1 MASPALEIFELHKH
15 FGGVAANDGINLTL
29 ESGEIHALIGPNG
42 SGKTTLIAQIM
53 GEMTPDSGVITV
65 FGQNITKLP
74 VHARSQMGVAR
85 SWQVPSLFAALTAA
99 ETLAYGLRAAQGL
112 SAKFWPKAMTPA
124 LAEQT
129 AKLLSEADLGHH
141 THTASQDLSHG
152 DQRKLDVAIALSTSP
167 SLVLLDEPLAGLG
180 AEEITH
186 MLALIRK
193 IRKNSTVGHKRT
205 VVLVDHDMDAIFA
218 ISDRISVLVE
228 GKIIAT
234 GIPDNIRRNPAVQEA
249 YLGGT

>member
-1 MASPALEIFELHKH
+1 MVSLAVEIFDLHKH

-53 GEMTPDSGVITV
+53 GELTPTSGVITL
-65 FGQNITKLP
+65 FGQNVTKMP

-85 SWQVPSLFAALTAA
+85 SWQVPSLFPGLTAT
-99 ETLAYGLRAAQGL
+99 ENVAYGLRAAQGL
-112 SAKFWPKAMTPA
+112 SPNVWTKAMTPA
-124 LAEQT
+124 LADQT
-129 AKLLSEADLGHH
+129 AKLLSEAGLGHH
-141 THTASQDLSHG
+141 KHTVARDLSHG

-167 SLVLLDEPLAGLG
+167 SLVLLDESLAGLG

-193 IRKNSTVGHKRT
+193 IRENSTVGRKRT
-205 VVLVDHDMDAIFA
+205 VILVDHDMDAVFA
-218 ISDRISVLVE
+218 LSDRISVMVE
-228 GKIIAT
+228 GKIVAT
-234 GIPDNIRRNPAVQEA
+234 GKPDDIRRNPAVQEA
-249 YLGGT
+249 YLGGA